1 MNIVLDASMAL
12 AWLIVRAD
20 GTEAALANRA
30 FGEVSANGAEVP
42 ALWYAEVANTLL
54 VFERAKRLTEQDSV
68 SYLADLGLLAIA
80 QDDLPCARSDCLR
93 RCLSGIG
100 DATGRGVGYLRP
112 QAGWGGKGGRGA
124 GVWGSDVGSFPKLYL
139 SRRLKNVLGYHRPE
153 GEIGHHHER
162 SGNQYSCSRCGL

>member
-1 MNIVLDASMAL
+1 VNIVLDASMAL

-80 QDDLPCARSDCLR
+80 QDDLPCAPMQARVLDLGR
-93 RCLSGIG
+93 RHGLTAY
-100 DATGRGVGYLRP
+100 DAAYLELAMR
-112 QAGWGGKGGRGA
+112 RA
-124 GVWGSDVGSFPKLYL
+124 GVLATFDRKLAGAA
-139 SRRLKNVLGYHRPE
+139 RAAGVRVFGDPM
-153 GEIGHHHER
+153 
-162 SGNQYSCSRCGL
+162 

>member
-1 MNIVLDASMAL
+1 VNIVLDASMAL

-20 GTEAALANRA
+20 GTEAALDNRA

-80 QDDLPCARSDCLR
+80 QDDLPCAPMQSRVLDLGR
-93 RCLSGIG
+93 RHGLTAY
-100 DATGRGVGYLRP
+100 DAAYLELAMR
-112 QAGWGGKGGRGA
+112 RA
-124 GVWGSDVGSFPKLYL
+124 GVLATFDRKLAGAA
-139 SRRLKNVLGYHRPE
+139 RAAGVRVFGDPM
-153 GEIGHHHER
+153 
-162 SGNQYSCSRCGL
+162 

>member
-1 MNIVLDASMAL
+1 MSIVLDASMAL

-80 QDDLPCARSDCLR
+80 QDDLPCAPMQSRVLDLGR
-93 RCLSGIG
+93 RHGLTAYDAAYLELAMRRAGVLATFDRKLAGAARAAGVRVFG
-100 DATGRGVGYLRP
+100 DA
-112 QAGWGGKGGRGA
+112 A
-124 GVWGSDVGSFPKLYL
+124 
-139 SRRLKNVLGYHRPE
+139 
-153 GEIGHHHER
+153 
-162 SGNQYSCSRCGL
+162 